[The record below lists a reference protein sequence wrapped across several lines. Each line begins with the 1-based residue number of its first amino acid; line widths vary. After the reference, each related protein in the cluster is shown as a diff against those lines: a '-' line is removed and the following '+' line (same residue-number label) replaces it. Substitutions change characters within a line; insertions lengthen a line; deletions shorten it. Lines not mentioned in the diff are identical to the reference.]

1 MSDPN
6 GLLGD
11 TADIPKAESKKSNAA
26 AQAAPA
32 STSPPST
39 PVQPAVV
46 PDPAVKT
53 PPAGDGDL
61 HIDKEADA
69 GEDSI
74 PVRVLTKCEHGK
86 PNDVVELSRRDA
98 RIAKDA
104 GTVCDHPASVA
115 FARSLRR

>member
-1 MSDPN
+1 M
-6 GLLGD
+6 LGD

-32 STSPPST
+32 SASPPST

-46 PDPAVKT
+46 PDLAVKT

-61 HIDKEADA
+61 HIDEEADA

-74 PVRVLTKCEHGK
+74 PVRVLTKCEHGN

>member
-11 TADIPKAESKKSNAA
+11 TADAPKAESKKSNAA

-32 STSPPST
+32 AASV

-46 PDPAVKT
+46 PDQAVKT
-53 PPAGDGDL
+53 PPVGDGDL
-61 HIDKEADA
+61 QIDEEADA

-74 PVRVLTKCEHGK
+74 PVRVLAKCEHGK
-86 PNDVVELSRRDA
+86 PNDVVELSRRNA

>member
-11 TADIPKAESKKSNAA
+11 TADTPKAESKKSNAA

-32 STSPPST
+32 AASV

-61 HIDKEADA
+61 HIDEEADA

-74 PVRVLTKCEHGK
+74 PVRVLAKCEHGK